1 MKSTSPT
8 HRLRLLAILVGCLS
22 LVVTHVAAQQGSVSR
37 DATKTVAKA
46 DWRTHAE
53 RTDYRETPRYDET
66 VAYVKRLAA
75 ASSFIR
81 YTSFGSSGEGR
92 ALPLVVAAEGGNHTP
107 SKARAA
113 GKLVVLIQACV
124 HAGEADGKDAG
135 LALMR
140 DIAITKTRAD
150 LLRNVVILFIPIY
163 NTDGHERWSRY
174 NRINQNGPDA
184 MGWRGNATR
193 LNLNRDYMKTDAPET
208 RAWLKLWNEW
218 SPDLFIDCHTT
229 DGADFQPNITYQY
242 EARANV
248 HPAIATWMRERFE
261 GRIRPATE
269 SDGNTLSPYLT
280 FRDNRDPAQG
290 VDAFIST
297 PRFATAYVPIT
308 RNRPALLIETHA
320 LKENRSRVIGTYDL
334 LRRTLEEVNRDPAS
348 LRDAVKAADAAT
360 MSANYDAN
368 NSLPLKLELTNKSE
382 PFELKGVEF
391 EREMSDVSGAD
402 QVIFKDKPRN
412 YIVPFY
418 TEARTTASV
427 SAPRYYIVPPQWTDV
442 IERLALHGVQFTRLK
457 TAQTVETETYRF
469 RDVKWVGVSF
479 EGRVPVTYKTEM
491 INLKRVF
498 PQNSVLVNLNQP
510 AWRVA
515 VHLLEPAAPDSFVT
529 WGFFN
534 PIFEQKEYAE
544 DYRLEKLARE
554 MLANDEKL
562 RAEFN
567 ERVKADATFAASPRQ
582 RLQFF
587 FERSPYADA
596 EINLYPI
603 GRLMTPLPITTP

>member
-1 MKSTSPT
+1 M
-8 HRLRLLAILVGCLS
+8 LFAFVGCLFF
-22 LVVTHVAAQQGSVSR
+22 VVTHVGAQPRSGALG
-37 DATKTVAKA
+37 ATKVDAKG

-66 VAYVKRLAA
+66 IAYVKRLAA
-75 ASSFIR
+75 ASPLIR
-81 YTSFGSSGEGR
+81 YTTFGTSGEGR
-92 ALPLVVAAEGGNHTP
+92 ALPLVIAAEGGDHTLA
-107 SKARAA
+107 KARAA
-113 GKLVVLIQACV
+113 GKLVVLIQACI

-135 LALMR
+135 LALLR

-150 LLRNVVILFIPIY
+150 LLRNVVVLFIPIY
-163 NTDGHERWSRY
+163 NTDGHERWSRF
-174 NRINQNGPDA
+174 NRINQQGPDA

-193 LNLNRDYMKTDAPET
+193 LNLNRDYMKADAPET

-248 HPAIATWMRERFE
+248 HSAIATWMRAAFD

-269 SDGNTLSPYLT
+269 ADGNVLSPYLT

-334 LRRTLEEVNRDPAS
+334 LRRTLEEANRDPSS
-348 LRDAVKAADAAT
+348 LRDAVKVADAAT
-360 MSANYDAN
+360 MSANYDASN
-368 NSLPLKLELTNKSE
+368 LLPLKLELTNKSE

-402 QVIFKDKPRN
+402 RVIFKDKPRN
-412 YIVPFY
+412 YTVPFF

-427 SAPRYYIVPPQWTDV
+427 VTPRYYVVPPQWTDV
-442 IERLALHGVQFTRLK
+442 IERLALHGVGFTRLK
-457 TAQTVETETYRF
+457 TALTVDTETYRF

-479 EGRVPVTYKTEM
+479 EGRVPVTYKTEVVRQ
-491 INLKRVF
+491 KRIY

-515 VHLLEPAAPDSFVT
+515 MHLLEPAAPDSLVT

-562 RAEFN
+562 RAEF
-567 ERVKADATFAASPRQ
+567 EARVKADATFAASPRQ

-587 FERSPYADA
+587 FERSPYADS
-596 EINLYPI
+596 EMNLYPV
-603 GRLMTPLPITTP
+603 GRLMSALPSPTP